1 MVPFFVQDIMGHLIG
16 MPGLFISCVFSAAL
30 SSMSAMLN
38 SLAGVV
44 YFDYIKPR
52 IKKYHTEER
61 ANFIMKII
69 IVAMGCYCVAGGM
82 MVERFDSILQLVI
95 TITGINTGSVV
106 GIFLLGMLV
115 PRTNGKVSSKVFRT
129 MKFYCKFINC
139 ISLRFKRWPWLR
151 LFSAF

>member
-44 YFDYIKPR
+44 YFDYIKPH
-52 IKKYHTEER
+52 IKKYRSDER
-61 ANFIMKII
+61 ANFIMKLII
-69 IVAMGCYCVAGGM
+69 IAMGCYCVVGGM
-82 MVERFDSILQLVI
+82 IVERFDSILQLVI

-106 GIFLLGMLV
+106 GVFLLGMLV
-115 PRTNGKVSSKVFRT
+115 PRTNGKVSRIV
-129 MKFYCKFINC
+129 INYQV
-139 ISLRFKRWPWLR
+139 LL
-151 LFSAF
+151 